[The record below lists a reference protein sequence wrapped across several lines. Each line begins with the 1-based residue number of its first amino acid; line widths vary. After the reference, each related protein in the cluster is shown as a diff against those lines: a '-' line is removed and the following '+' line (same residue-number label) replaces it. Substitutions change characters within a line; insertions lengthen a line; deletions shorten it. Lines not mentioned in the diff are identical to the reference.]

1 MEKKV
6 YPVTGMSCAAC
17 AGSVSTILEAQDGV
31 ASAAASYGSNEAVIE
46 FDPEVI
52 TTEKLREA
60 LQLVG
65 YDLIVESKE
74 KQAQIV
80 EEGERKSLNLTRSN
94 LIASALFSVPLV
106 ILGMFFPGVPYAE
119 EIMWLLSTP
128 TLFLFGQ
135 RFFVN
140 AVKQARHGLANMD
153 TLVAIST
160 GTAYLYSVSAT
171 LAPSFFLS
179 RGIQPHVYFESAAV
193 IITFILLGKYLEE
206 KAKSSTSSAIKK
218 LIGLQPSTTIR
229 IENGIEVEVSIKEVL
244 SGDRLRVQS
253 GTRIPVDG
261 QVLEGETDV
270 DESMLTGEP
279 LPVVKKKGDEV
290 FAGTVNGSG
299 SITMIARGVGSNTL
313 LAQIVE
319 RVKQAQGS
327 KAPVQKLAD
336 KIAGIFVPVVI
347 AIAIISAIIWA
358 FSGGENAFTHSL
370 LAFVT
375 VLVIACP
382 CALGL
387 ATPTALMVGMGKGA
401 ENGILIKDAES
412 LERAHAVNKV
422 VLDKTGTLTVGKPSV
437 AEYLWSEGVTQEDKN
452 VLSTLESQ
460 TNHPLA
466 KSIMKFVASDDTA
479 TVDLQ
484 NFTTLPGSGLSAN
497 YKSQQYWVGSTKMA
511 RERLGKDLHDGY
523 SIYFGKNDSLLG
535 AFAVKDELSENSI
548 EAVQMMKKQGL
559 QVAILSGDKS
569 AEVSRIAGELGI
581 DNFQSEV
588 KPQDKSDYVRA
599 AQKNGDVVAMIGDG
613 INDAEALAQADVSI
627 AMGSGSDIAIDT
639 ARVTLMTSD
648 LRKAAKAIR
657 LSRSTV
663 TTIRQNL
670 FWAFIYNI
678 IGIPIAAGILYPM
691 NGFLLNPML
700 AGAAMALSSVS
711 VVTNSLRLK
720 SVKLK

>member
-119 EIMWLLSTP
+119 EIMWILSTP

>member
-31 ASAAASYGSNEAVIE
+31 ESAAASYGSNEAVIE
-46 FDPEVI
+46 FDPEII
-52 TTEKLREA
+52 TTEQLREA

-65 YDLIVESKE
+65 YDLILESKE

-80 EEGERKSLNLTRSN
+80 EEEQQKSLKETKRNLLASGLLSIP
-94 LIASALFSVPLV
+94 LIVIGMLFPA
-106 ILGMFFPGVPYAE
+106 MPYAE
-119 EIMWLLSTP
+119 EIMWALATP
-128 TLFLFGQ
+128 TLFIFGR
-135 RFFVN
+135 RFFIN
-140 AVKQARHGLANMD
+140 AVKQARHRMANMD

-160 GTAYLYSVSAT
+160 GTAYVYSAFAT
-171 LAPSFFLS
+171 IVPGFFLA

-229 IENGIEVEVSIKEVL
+229 VENGIEKEVNIKDVIA
-244 SGDRLRVQS
+244 GDHLRVQS

-261 QVLEGETDV
+261 QITDGESDV

-279 LPVVKKKGDEV
+279 LPVYKKPGDKV
-290 FAGTVNGSG
+290 FAGTVNGAG
-299 SITMIARGVGSNTL
+299 SIMMIASGVGTDTL
-313 LAQIVE
+313 LSQVVE

-358 FSGGENAFTHSL
+358 FAGGESAFTHSL
-370 LAFVT
+370 LSFVT

-412 LERAHAVNKV
+412 LERAYAVTKV
-422 VLDKTGTLTVGKPSV
+422 VLDKTGTLTVGKPTV
-437 AEYLWSEGVTQEDKN
+437 TKHYWSGKVTQEDKN

-460 TNHPLA
+460 TKHPIA
-466 KSIMKFVASDDTA
+466 KAIMEFVASEDTRS
-479 TVDLQ
+479 LGIQ
-484 NFTTLPGSGLSAN
+484 NFVTIAGSGLSAT
-497 YKSQQYWVGSTKMA
+497 YKDETYWVGNMEMA
-511 RERLGKDLHDGY
+511 NKHLKEVADPAY
-523 SIYFGKNDSLLG
+523 SIYFGREKELLG
-535 AFAVKDELSENSI
+535 AFALEDELAENSI
-548 EAVQMMKKQGL
+548 EAIRTLKNQGL
-559 QVAILSGDKS
+559 KIAILSGDKEE
-569 AEVSRIAGELGI
+569 EVRRIAEELKI
-581 DNFQSEV
+581 DEYQSEV
-588 KPQDKSDYVRA
+588 KPQDKSDYIKS
-599 AQKNGDVVAMIGDG
+599 AQNKGEVVAMIGDG

-627 AMGSGSDIAIDT
+627 AMGTGSDIAIDT
-639 ARVTLMTSD
+639 ARVTLMTAD
-648 LRKAAKAIR
+648 LKKVAKALR

-663 TTIRQNL
+663 KTIRQNL

-678 IGIPIAAGILYPM
+678 IGIPIAAGILYPI
-691 NGFLLNPML
+691 NGFLLNPMI

-720 SVKLK
+720 SINLK